1 MAGNHAP
8 NRAIIDEDPDE
19 IEGHPEKHGKKPGIG
34 GSRKGYV
41 SKNEI
46 EDMTIFDKEPGKS
59 PSKDSS

>member
-1 MAGNHAP
+1 MAGNHTP
-8 NRAIIDEDPDE
+8 NHAIIDEDPDLTE
-19 IEGHPEKHGKKPGIG
+19 AQPQKKGKKPGKG
-34 GSRKGYV
+34 GSRKGFV

>member
-8 NRAIIDEDPDE
+8 NRAIIDEEPDE
-19 IEGHPEKHGKKPGIG
+19 VETHPEKPGKKSGKG

-46 EDMTIFDKEPGKS
+46 EDMTIFDEEPGKS

>member
-1 MAGNHAP
+1 MAANHAP
-8 NRAIIDEDPDE
+8 NSAIIDEAPDE
-19 IEGHPEKHGKKPGIG
+19 LEARPKKQGKKSGKG

-46 EDMTIFDKEPGKS
+46 EDMTLFDKEPGKA

>member
-1 MAGNHAP
+1 MTAKHVP
-8 NRAIIDEDPDE
+8 NTAIIGEDPD
-19 IEGHPEKHGKKPGIG
+19 GSAAHPEKQGKKSGKG

-46 EDMTIFDKEPGKS
+46 EDMTLFDKEPGKS

>member
-8 NRAIIDEDPDE
+8 NSAIIDEEPDE
-19 IEGHPEKHGKKPGIG
+19 LEAHPKKQGKKSGKG

-46 EDMTIFDKEPGKS
+46 EDMTLFDKEPGKT